1 MQNNIMLDDPLN
13 GVTLG
18 NAEMLSLLQNDVDT
32 FYRQIGIESPD
43 WVTEPTPRTV
53 IRPYLDTYRMAAQ
66 EVFLVDAEPVGI
78 NITLSIRIA
87 ENYFQSEIRRVV
99 FDTLGNGLGGFFE
112 AGRLRFGQDL
122 HGSDIIES
130 VMALDGVKVV
140 CLNRFKR
147 VGKRYPDQA
156 DFGRIK
162 LEGLEIAVC
171 DNNPQ
176 QPQRGILRLTLHG
189 GRRG

>member
-1 MQNNIMLDDPLN
+1 DDLLTDVAVG
-13 GVTLG
+13 GV
-18 NAEMLSLLQNDVDT
+18 EMLTLLQDEIDA
-32 FYRQIGIESPD
+32 FYRQANIDLPD
-43 WVTEPTPRTV
+43 WSTSITPRSI
-53 IRPYLDTYRMAAQ
+53 IRPYLDAYRMAAQ
-66 EVFLVDAEPVGI
+66 EVFLVDAQQIGI
-78 NITLSIRIA
+78 NISLSIRIA

-99 FDTLGNGLGGFFE
+99 FDTLGNGLGGLFE
-112 AGRLRFGQDL
+112 AGRVRFGQDL
-122 HGSDIIES
+122 YGSDIIDA

-147 VGKRYPDQA
+147 VGKRYPNQA

-162 LEGLEIAVC
+162 LDGLEIAVC

-176 QPQRGILRLTLHG
+176 KPQRGILRLTIHG